1 MVMIDPDGKNWLNKY
16 QGKKFDRKVSLIKR
30 LLMYMKIR
38 RNR

>member
-1 MVMIDPDGKNWLNKY
+1 MIDPDGKNWLNKY